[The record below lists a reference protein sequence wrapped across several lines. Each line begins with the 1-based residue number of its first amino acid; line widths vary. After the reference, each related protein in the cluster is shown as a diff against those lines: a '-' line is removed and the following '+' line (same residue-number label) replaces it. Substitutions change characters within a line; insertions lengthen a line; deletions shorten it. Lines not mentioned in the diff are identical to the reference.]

1 MVRDLSKNHELIMEA
16 KNVTKKFA
24 VSGGNSLTACDNINL
39 SMFRGKTLGIVGESG
54 CGKSTFLRMLMN
66 LEKTTS
72 GEIYYKGKNIN
83 KFSKNEIW
91 ESRQHIQMVYQDPG
105 ASFNP
110 RMKVVDILTEPLINY
125 GRLKKE
131 NKEKKAIELLE
142 MVDLPA
148 SFIDKYPQNMSGGQR
163 QRVGIARALSL
174 EPEVL
179 VCDEATSALDVSIQK
194 NIIELLVK
202 LQEER
207 NLCIVFIC
215 HDIALI
221 QKFAHEVA
229 VMYLGNVLEIL
240 PGEKLKDNAY
250 HPYTKALLNSLFSI
264 NMDFS
269 EKIASIEGDVPSPID
284 LPTGCVFQ
292 GRCAYV
298 KDECKTKKPI
308 LENVQDKHQVACYFT
323 KEINNL

>member
-131 NKEKKAIELLE
+131 DKVILIMNAENLFSTDDQRLVSYLLTKGIGQNRKLVVVVNKIDAILLSEEDTISEILNKTKKFLELNKINNYEVYVYSAIYYKLKRDEKVLDKKEKRKLEELE
-142 MVDLPA
+142 
-148 SFIDKYPQNMSGGQR
+148 SFID
-163 QRVGIARALSL
+163 
-174 EPEVL
+174 
-179 VCDEATSALDVSIQK
+179 
-194 NIIELLVK
+194 
-202 LQEER
+202 
-207 NLCIVFIC
+207 
-215 HDIALI
+215 
-221 QKFAHEVA
+221 
-229 VMYLGNVLEIL
+229 
-240 PGEKLKDNAY
+240 
-250 HPYTKALLNSLFSI
+250 
-264 NMDFS
+264 
-269 EKIASIEGDVPSPID
+269 EKIKKD
-284 LPTGCVFQ
+284 LE
-292 GRCAYV
+292 RH
-298 KDECKTKKPI
+298 KKKI
-308 LENVQDKHQVACYFT
+308 LF
-323 KEINNL
+323 

>member
-131 NKEKKAIELLE
+131 DKEKKAIELLE

-269 EKIASIEGDVPSPID
+269 EKIASIKKLQVLKGMFQALSIYQQV
-284 LPTGCVFQ
+284 VFSK
-292 GRCAYV
+292 GV
-298 KDECKTKKPI
+298 V
-308 LENVQDKHQVACYFT
+308 LM
-323 KEINNL
+323 